1 MAEVEWR
8 RPAGPGEPPPAK
20 PARAPA
26 ARSSARPVE
35 TPKRIRQLIT
45 PEGVDLKLELADAG
59 ERAGAFLLDVAVIVG
74 TLILVSILTGFATAA
89 TRFKTVEPM
98 LVIWVLIYFL
108 LRNAYFIGFELHT
121 GAATIGKRALGLRV
135 ATRNGGRL
143 TADAVIARNAMRELE
158 IYLPL
163 SFIFAAP
170 REQVDAWMTL
180 AGVVWSGIFLLF
192 PLFNKDRLRVGDL
205 VAGTWVVRA
214 PRRRLAADLAQDN
227 VEARGFSFTPEQV
240 DAYGVMELQVL
251 EDVLR
256 RGDRATLQ
264 AVARR
269 IRGKIGWTAGAN
281 ETDRAFLDAYY
292 TALRRKLEAG
302 LLFGRR
308 RKDKFDRA

>member
-1 MAEVEWR
+1 MAE
-8 RPAGPGEPPPAK
+8 APPAISR
-20 PARAPA
+20 RAA
-26 ARSSARPVE
+26 VVE
-35 TPKRIRQLIT
+35 TPKRVRELVT
-45 PEGVDLKLELADAG
+45 PEGVDLKLELAEAS
-59 ERAGAFLLDVAVIVG
+59 ERAGAFLIDAAVIVG
-74 TLILVSILTGFATAA
+74 TLILITILTGFAAA
-89 TRFKTVEPM
+89 GTKFKTVEPL

-121 GAATIGKRALGLRV
+121 GAATIGKRVLGLRV

-143 TADAVIARNAMRELE
+143 TADAVIARNAMREIE

-180 AGVVWSGIFLLF
+180 AGLAWSGLFLFF
-192 PLFNKDRLRVGDL
+192 PLFNKDRLRVGDF

-214 PRRRLAADLAQDN
+214 PRRRLSADLARED
-227 VEARGFSFTPEQV
+227 VEALGFTFTPEQV

-256 RGDRATLQ
+256 RGDRATLN
-264 AVARR
+264 AVTRR
-269 IRGKIGWTAGAN
+269 IQQKIAWTSGPE
-281 ETDRAFLDAYY
+281 ETDRTFLDAYY

-308 RKDKFDRA
+308 RRDKFDRV

>member
-1 MAEVEWR
+1 VAKTAV
-8 RPAGPGEPPPAK
+8 PTTPGK
-20 PARAPA
+20 
-26 ARSSARPVE
+26 ARPGLE
-35 TPKRIRQLIT
+35 TPRRVRQLIT
-45 PEGVDLKLELADAG
+45 PEGVDLRLELADAS
-59 ERAGAFLLDVAVIVG
+59 ERAGAFLIDVAVMVG
-74 TLILVSILTGFATAA
+74 SLILFSVLAIYAFGAAGF
-89 TRFKTVEPM
+89 KSGEPI
-98 LVIWVLIYFL
+98 LVIWVLVYFL
-108 LRNAYFIGFELHT
+108 VRNAYFIGFELHR

-143 TADAVIARNAMRELE
+143 TADAVIARNAMREIE

-163 SFIFAAP
+163 TFLFASP

-180 AGVVWSGIFLLF
+180 AGIVWSGVFLLF
-192 PLFNKDRLRVGDL
+192 PLFNKDRLRVGDF

-214 PRRRLAADLAQDN
+214 PKRRLAADLAQDN
-227 VEARGFSFTPEQV
+227 IEARGFVFTTEQV

-256 RGDRATLQ
+256 RADRPTMA
-264 AVARR
+264 AVAKR
-269 IRGKIGWTAGAN
+269 IRAKIGWIEGRD

-308 RKDKFDRA
+308 RKDKFDR

>member
-1 MAEVEWR
+1 V
-8 RPAGPGEPPPAK
+8 AK
-20 PARAPA
+20 A
-26 ARSSARPVE
+26 AAKAAKTRPVSRGAAE
-35 TPKRIRQLIT
+35 TSRRVRQLIT
-45 PEGVDLKLELADAG
+45 PEGVDLRLELADAS
-59 ERAGAFLLDVAVIVG
+59 ERAGAFLIDVAVMVGSLIVFTMLAAYAFG
-74 TLILVSILTGFATAA
+74 AAGF
-89 TRFKTVEPM
+89 KSGEPVM
-98 LVIWVLIYFL
+98 VIWVLVYFL
-108 LRNAYFIGFELHT
+108 VRNAYFIGFELHP

-135 ATRNGGRL
+135 ATRSGGRL
-143 TADAVIARNAMRELE
+143 TADAVIARNAMREIE
-158 IYLPL
+158 IYLPMT
-163 SFIFAAP
+163 FIFAAP

-192 PLFNKDRLRVGDL
+192 PLFNKDRLRVGDF

-227 VEARGFSFTPEQV
+227 LEAQGFIFTAEQV

-256 RGDRATLQ
+256 KADRLTMS
-264 AVARR
+264 AVAKR
-269 IRGKIGWTAGAN
+269 IRAKIGWTEGRD

-308 RKDKFDRA
+308 RKDKFDR

>member
-1 MAEVEWR
+1 MAE
-8 RPAGPGEPPPAK
+8 
-20 PARAPA
+20 ARAA
-26 ARSSARPVE
+26 NVRPPRPIE
-35 TPKRIRQLIT
+35 TPKRVRELVT
-45 PEGVDLKLELADAG
+45 PEGVDLRLELADAS

-74 TLILVSILTGFATAA
+74 TLILVTILTGFATAA
-89 TRFKTVEPM
+89 TKFKTVEPM

-121 GAATIGKRALGLRV
+121 GAATIGKRVLGLRV

-143 TADAVIARNAMRELE
+143 TADAVIARNAMREIE
-158 IYLPL
+158 VYLPL

-170 REQVDAWMTL
+170 REQVDAWLTL
-180 AGVVWSGIFLLF
+180 AGLMWSGIFLLF
-192 PLFNKDRLRVGDL
+192 PLFNKDRLRVGDF

-214 PRRRLAADLAQDN
+214 PRRRISADLARED
-227 VEARGFSFTPEQV
+227 VEAQGYAFTAEQV

-256 RGDRATLQ
+256 RGDRPTVK
-264 AVARR
+264 AVASR
-269 IRGKIGWTAGAN
+269 IRQKIGWIQGAD

-308 RKDKFDRA
+308 RKDKFDRV